1 MGVAK
6 IRDSTTV
13 SNTGIPQ
20 PISSPLPDW
29 PTFCTDLLP
38 LLTLSPPLLASISK
52 GSCVLLLYMH
62 NRNGLEMCGEAKKPH
77 SLTLNIRLSGGDV
90 VFARSFP
97 RLIFQ
102 SCLGK
107 ACSAIFSPTMF
118 DGTDWTFV
126 RYPICSTLVLN
137 MWVKWFRY
145 WRDGRSL
152 IPLT

>member
-77 SLTLNIRLSGGDV
+77 SLTLNIRFEGWWRGI
-90 VFARSFP
+90 RSFLSSIDLP
-97 RLIFQ
+97 ELF
-102 SCLGK
+102 GK
-107 ACSAIFSPTMF
+107 GLLSDFLPDNVRW
-118 DGTDWTFV
+118 DG
-126 RYPICSTLVLN
+126 LN
-137 MWVKWFRY
+137 FCTVSDLLDSGFGYVSKVV
-145 WRDGRSL
+145 SL
-152 IPLT
+152 LEGWLERGDH